1 MSGVLVTRALPPPG
15 LQMLKEQYE
24 VEVNP
29 YDRVLYKEEIVDGV
43 KDKDALLCLLTDTID
58 RDIIEVGENLK
69 IISNY
74 AVGYNNID
82 VDCANERGI
91 IVTNTPGVLSETT
104 ADLVFSLLM
113 AAARRIPEGDK
124 FMREGKFGGW
134 APELMLGSDVY
145 GKTLGIIGMGR
156 IGQLGAKRA
165 KGFDMK
171 VLYHSK
177 RRKLNL
183 EREMGMKF
191 SELDDLLKKSD
202 FVSLHVP
209 LTPETKCLID
219 ERELSLMKPTAYLIN
234 TSRGG
239 VIDEPALIKALKEEK
254 LRGAGLD
261 VFWGEPTDVNPE
273 LYELE
278 NAVLTPHMG
287 SASYETRS
295 KMAEMAAQAVID
307 ALEGKKPVHIINPE
321 VLGA

>member
-1 MSGVLVTRALPPPG
+1 MSGVFVTRALPPPG
-15 LQMLKEQYE
+15 LEMLREHYE

-29 YDRVLYKEEIVDGV
+29 YDRVLYKEEIVAGV

-74 AVGYNNID
+74 AVGYNNIN
-82 VDCANERGI
+82 VDCATERGI

-104 ADLVFSLLM
+104 ADLVFALLM
-113 AAARRIPEGDK
+113 ATARRIPEGDK
-124 FMREGKFGGW
+124 FMREGKFRGW
-134 APELMLGSDVY
+134 APELILGSDVY
-145 GKTLGIIGMGR
+145 GKTLGIIGLGR
-156 IGQLGAKRA
+156 IGQLVAKRA

-183 EREMGMKF
+183 EREMGIKF
-191 SELDDLLKKSD
+191 SELDNILEKSD
-202 FVSLHVP
+202 FVTLHVP
-209 LTPETKCLID
+209 LTPETEGLIG
-219 ERELSLMKPTAYLIN
+219 ERELELMKPTAYLIN
-234 TSRGG
+234 TSRGD
-239 VIDEPALIKALKEEK
+239 VVDEPALIKALKEGK

-278 NAVLTPHMG
+278 NTVLAPHMG